1 MYLEHWNM
9 HFPPFQN
16 VPNAAFFYPSPIHQ
30 EALERMV
37 YAIVQGKGAAMI
49 TGEIGC
55 GKTMVSQVLLKRLGK
70 ENLQVV
76 AMTNPALSPGDF
88 LEALMGLFH
97 LSNDHSLSKAK
108 AWQCLDSHF
117 RWNLDQGKGSVLIV
131 DEAQAINEE
140 ATLEEIRMLLNLQ
153 SDSRFLVSVILLG
166 HSKLEELVSRNEAL
180 SQRIPIR
187 YRLRPFSLAETFAYV
202 KRRLEVAGCR
212 SVPFTRESFKVMHSY
227 SRGVPRDV
235 NNLCDRSLLA
245 AYLADRKRVTVPHV
259 EEAWK
264 DLYLAAGMVPAQEP
278 SPPQHRRRLL
288 LQTLG
293 AG

>member
-9 HFPPFQN
+9 NFPPFQN
-16 VPNAAFFYPSPIHQ
+16 VPDPAFFYPSPIHQ

-37 YAIVQGKGAAMI
+37 YAIGQGKGAAMI

-55 GKTMVSQVLLKRLGK
+55 GKTMVSQILLKRLSK

-76 AMTNPALSPGDF
+76 AMINPALSPAEF
-88 LEALMGLFH
+88 LESLMGLFH
-97 LSNDHSLSKAK
+97 LSNHHSPSKAK
-108 AWQCLDSHF
+108 AWQHLESHF
-117 RWNLDQGKGSVLIV
+117 RWNLDQGKGSVLVI
-131 DEAQAINEE
+131 DEAQTINDE

-153 SDSRFLVSVILLG
+153 TDARFLVSVVLLG
-166 HSKLEELVSRNEAL
+166 HSKLEELVSRNKSL

-202 KRRLEVAGCR
+202 KRRLEVAGCK
-212 SVPFTRESFKVMHSY
+212 SVPFTRDSFKVMY
-227 SRGVPRDV
+227 SCSNGVPRDI

-245 AYLADRKRVTVPHV
+245 AYLADKKRVATPHV

-264 DLYLAAGMVPAQEP
+264 DLY
-278 SPPQHRRRLL
+278 
-288 LQTLG
+288 
-293 AG
+293 

>member
-16 VPNAAFFYPSPIHQ
+16 VPNPAFFYPSPIHQ

-37 YAIVQGKGAAMI
+37 YAIVQGKGAALI

-55 GKTMVSQVLLKRLGK
+55 GKTMVSQVLLKRLSK

-76 AMTNPALSPGDF
+76 AMTNPALSPAEF
-88 LEALMGLFH
+88 LESLMGLFS
-97 LSNDHSLSKAK
+97 LSNDHSPSKAK
-108 AWQCLDSHF
+108 AWRCLEGHF
-117 RWNLDQGKGSVLIV
+117 RWNSDQGKGSVLIV
-131 DEAQAINEE
+131 DEAQTIREE

-153 SDSRFLVSVILLG
+153 SDARFLVSVVLLG
-166 HSKLEELVSRNEAL
+166 HLKLEELVSRNKSL
-180 SQRIPIR
+180 SQRVPIR

-202 KRRLEVAGCR
+202 KRRLEVVGCK
-212 SVPFTRESFKVMHSY
+212 SVPFTRDAFKVMY
-227 SRGVPRDV
+227 SCSKGVPRDI

-245 AYLADRKRVTVPHV
+245 AYLADKKLVATAHV

-264 DLYLAAGMVPAQEP
+264 DLY
-278 SPPQHRRRLL
+278 
-288 LQTLG
+288 
-293 AG
+293 

>member
-16 VPNAAFFYPSPIHQ
+16 VPNPAFFYPSPIHQ

-55 GKTMVSQVLLKRLGK
+55 GKTMVSQVLLKRLSK

-76 AMTNPALSPGDF
+76 VMTNPALSPADF
-88 LEALMGLFH
+88 LESLMGLFN
-97 LSNDHSLSKAK
+97 LSNGHSPSKAR
-108 AWQCLDSHF
+108 AWHYLESHF

-140 ATLEEIRMLLNLQ
+140 ATLEEVRMLLSLQ
-153 SDSRFLVSVILLG
+153 SDARFLLSVVLLG
-166 HSKLEELVSRNEAL
+166 HSKLEELVAKNKSL
-180 SQRIPIR
+180 SQRVPIR
-187 YRLRPFSLAETFAYV
+187 YRLAPFSLAETFVYV
-202 KRRLEVAGCR
+202 KRRLEVAGCK
-212 SVPFTRESFKVMHSY
+212 SVPFTREAFKVMHSY
-227 SRGVPRDV
+227 SKGVPREI

-245 AYLADRKRVTVPHV
+245 AYLADKKRVATPQV

-264 DLYLAAGMVPAQEP
+264 DLYYAEEIPPVPTNLSSSEP
-278 SPPQHRRRLL
+278 SH
-288 LQTLG
+288 
-293 AG
+293 